1 MSTIKREHFYYVDP
15 GIGKKRSGCPY
26 TFFKDGRDVRLY
38 IQPPRGYELVDFKYE
53 PFESDDF
60 YDGKI
65 VAQYKKLPF
74 FIRLRKD
81 PVLLSVTVLCII
93 GVVGGLYYY
102 FNDSQ
107 HDPATEMYP
116 IRNIKTET
124 DVLLDDTTQAQVDTS
139 LAIIDTAM
147 IVVDSSMI
155 ADTSMITE
163 GILDTVPET
172 EEIATEEVVVEE
184 IKEET
189 VTVKEEEIAPVKEV
203 VEPKEKVEEITP
215 KPELKAEPTQEAQ
228 PTETLTKEQF
238 RQEFWSLIHHK
249 ETKMRTYGDLYRK
262 YKDQNFK
269 NKEFF
274 YLYLTI
280 LENGYAFDAWKNNLL
295 NIPDD
300 ELKSIR
306 TISALTEKLEEYE

>member
-1 MSTIKREHFYYVDP
+1 MSTTKREHFYYVDP

-26 TFFKDGRDVRLY
+26 TFFKDGRDVRPY
-38 IQPPRGYELVDFKYE
+38 IQPPRGHVLVGFNYE
-53 PFESDDF
+53 PLESDDF

-81 PVLLSVTVLCII
+81 PVLFLVTFLSIF
-93 GVVGGLYYY
+93 GVVAGLFYY
-102 FNDSQ
+102 FNSE
-107 HDPATEMYP
+107 PEPSPEMLP
-116 IRNIKTET
+116 LRNIKTEI
-124 DVLLDDTTQAQVDTS
+124 DVLPVDTSAQTQVDTS
-139 LAIIDTAM
+139 LAIVDTSM
-147 IVVDSSMI
+147 VVVDSAMVS
-155 ADTSMITE
+155 DTSMITE
-163 GILDTVPET
+163 GVLDTIPET
-172 EEIATEEVVVEE
+172 EEIVIEEVVE
-184 IKEET
+184 EET
-189 VTVKEEEIAPVKEV
+189 KEKTEVVKEEETAPIEEA

-215 KPELKAEPTQEAQ
+215 KPELKSEPTQETQ
-228 PTETLTKEQF
+228 PTEVLTKEQF
-238 RQEFWSLIHHK
+238 RREFWDLIHHK
-249 ETKMRTYGDLYRK
+249 ETKMRTYSNLYRK

-280 LENGYAFDAWKNNLL
+280 LENSYAFDAWKNNLL

-306 TISALTEKLEEYE
+306 TINALTEKLEEYE

>member
-26 TFFKDGRDVRLY
+26 TFFKDGRDIKPY
-38 IQPPRGYELVDFKYE
+38 IYPPRGYVLVDFKFE

-74 FIRLRKD
+74 FIRLFKD
-81 PVLLSVTVLCII
+81 PVLFLVTFLGIF
-93 GVVGGLYYY
+93 GVVAGLVYY
-102 FNDSQ
+102 FQNSKP
-107 HDPATEMYP
+107 DPSPEMLP
-116 IRNIKTET
+116 LRNFKTET
-124 DVLLDDTTQAQVDTS
+124 DVLPVDTTAQAQVDTS
-139 LAIIDTAM
+139 YATVDTSMIVIDTAM
-147 IVVDSSMI
+147 IT
-155 ADTSMITE
+155 DTSMLTE
-163 GILDTVPET
+163 GVLDTVSEP
-172 EEIATEEVVVEE
+172 EEIAVKEVVEEE
-184 IKEET
+184 IKEKTEI
-189 VTVKEEEIAPVKEV
+189 VKEETAPILEV
-203 VEPKEKVEEITP
+203 VEPKENEVAP
-215 KPELKAEPTQEAQ
+215 KPELKSEPTQEAQ
-228 PTETLTKEQF
+228 PTEVLTKEQF
-238 RQEFWSLIHHK
+238 RREFWDLIHHK
-249 ETKMRTYGDLYRK
+249 ETKMRTYSNLYRK

-280 LENGYAFDAWKNNLL
+280 LENSYAFDAWKNNLL

-306 TISALTEKLEEYE
+306 TINALTEKLEEYE